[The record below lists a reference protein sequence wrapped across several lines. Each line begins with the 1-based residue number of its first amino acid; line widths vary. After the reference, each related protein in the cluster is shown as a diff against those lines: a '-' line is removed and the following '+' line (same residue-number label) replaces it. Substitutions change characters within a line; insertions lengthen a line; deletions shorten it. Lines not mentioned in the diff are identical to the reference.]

1 MEDKKADLKD
11 GYTRI
16 ANRILEA
23 LCKCP
28 VLNRETRVLIFIM
41 YQTYGYHHKERALSL
56 TYIGKGTGISSQ
68 HISEIVKKLIDKK
81 IIKKSFKNNDK
92 CQVLG
97 INTRVSEWCGT
108 PTSGTTTSGSGGTPI
123 FGVGGT
129 PTSGSENNIDIYKKE
144 CVGENGSRRFPD
156 TDLFDRLWSEWSYSQ
171 AGKDR
176 VPRKAKAEIESIGY
190 ARMNDA
196 RLRYEH
202 ELEVRLT
209 KNNQPLSARTW
220 FTGAFRQFLPK
231 IEDNGL
237 WRSISGKAYF
247 GEERLD

>member
-81 IIKKSFKNNDK
+81 IIKKSFKN
-92 CQVLG
+92 
-97 INTRVSEWCGT
+97 
-108 PTSGTTTSGSGGTPI
+108 
-123 FGVGGT
+123 
-129 PTSGSENNIDIYKKE
+129 KKN
-144 CVGENGSRRFPD
+144 C
-156 TDLFDRLWSEWSYSQ
+156 
-171 AGKDR
+171 K
-176 VPRKAKAEIESIGY
+176 
-190 ARMNDA
+190 
-196 RLRYEH
+196 
-202 ELEVRLT
+202 
-209 KNNQPLSARTW
+209 
-220 FTGAFRQFLPK
+220 
-231 IEDNGL
+231 
-237 WRSISGKAYF
+237 
-247 GEERLD
+247 